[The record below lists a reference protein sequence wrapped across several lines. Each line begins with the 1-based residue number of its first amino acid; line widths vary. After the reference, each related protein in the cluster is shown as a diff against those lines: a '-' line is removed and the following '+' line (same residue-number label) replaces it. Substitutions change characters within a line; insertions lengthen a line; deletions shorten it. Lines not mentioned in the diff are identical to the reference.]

1 MKWEN
6 HLISAIKKANKSLNA
21 VLLIRKFFNTK
32 ELLAL
37 TTSNFYS
44 ILFYNSEVWL
54 SMYLTD
60 SVKHK
65 LFVASGNALKMCQH
79 YPDQSISFLELHK
92 ITKRATP
99 MMLSD
104 YKCALQLYKT
114 YNHCLPM
121 NEWLHLNIDQVITS
135 RQTRFQ
141 INRSSRTRIGRHSMC
156 NRFYQLNGKIPLAWL
171 GKSYNCYKV
180 LCKKL
185 FLSFNFVHWQ
195 IMDHQRVVLISI
207 DIFGWQIFLERNV
220 IYNEI
225 YQLNVKKIT
234 LLVHD
239 YP

>member
-1 MKWEN
+1 M
-6 HLISAIKKANKSLNA
+6 SLTYN
-21 VLLIRKFFNTK
+21 
-32 ELLAL
+32 
-37 TTSNFYS
+37 
-44 ILFYNSEVWL
+44 NSEVWL
-54 SMYLTD
+54 STYLTD

-65 LFVASGNALKMCQH
+65 LFVASANALKMCQH

-135 RQTRFQ
+135 RQIRFQ

-185 FLSFNFVHWQ
+185 FLSFNVVHWQ

-207 DIFGWQIFLERNV
+207 DIFGWQIFLECNV

-225 YQLNVKKIT
+225 YQLNVKIILNFFISTHSLYEKPAHLEKVAQKVKTIFSRKT
-234 LLVHD
+234 
-239 YP
+239 